1 MKKKTMMAFGAAAA
15 LGLSLG
21 IAGIAA
27 ETEDMTEI
35 AYETETGVLEDSTV
49 VTAEAE
55 TAEETA
61 QEAAEVLETIQ
72 ITVNDGEPI
81 EIANTAGLGI
91 TAASV
96 ELLEDESL
104 INIMMVDNDGQQYEF
119 LEVPYEQLSEPELIE
134 EGAFAFIKYTSLASG
149 KERRIGQTG
158 ELTYSEAVELYA
170 IDDVYIR
177 SEPDDEADILGVIS
191 RGDAIK
197 VLGETATHYVVQ
209 KDDVTGYTVRRCIS
223 EDEQDAIAAVQ
234 AEEAAREAIRIAQE
248 QAAAAQAAAQQSA
261 GSSKHEVKRQKFDD
275 CDGSGHG
282 YYLITYSDGSTAT
295 QEY

>member
-1 MKKKTMMAFGAAAA
+1 MMKKRTLIA
-15 LGLSLG
+15 LGFAVSLG
-21 IAGIAA
+21 MSLPSVGYAA
-27 ETEDMTEI
+27 ETEDMTETV
-35 AYETETGVLEDSTV
+35 YETETDVL
-49 VTAEAE
+49 AEAAVVPD
-55 TAEETA
+55 AEEN
-61 QEAAEVLETIQ
+61 AEILDTIS
-72 ITVNDGEPI
+72 ITVGEGEPI
-81 EIANTAGLGI
+81 GIANTAGLGI

-104 INIMMVDNDGQQYEF
+104 INITMVSNDGKQYEF
-119 LEVPYEQLSEPELIE
+119 REVPYEQLLDPELVE

-149 KERRIGQTG
+149 KERSIGQTG
-158 ELTYSEAVELYA
+158 ELTYSEPVELFA

-177 SEPDDEADILGVIS
+177 SEADDDAEILGVIS
-191 RGDAIK
+191 RGDAIS
-197 VLGETATHYVVQ
+197 VLGETATHYIVQ

-248 QAAAAQAAAQQSA
+248 QAAAQAAAAQAAQQSG
-261 GSSKHEVKRQKFDD
+261 GSSKQEVKRQKFDD

>member
-1 MKKKTMMAFGAAAA
+1 MMKKRTLIA
-15 LGLSLG
+15 LGFAVSLG
-21 IAGIAA
+21 MSLPSVGYAA
-27 ETEDMTEI
+27 ETEDMTETV
-35 AYETETGVLEDSTV
+35 YETETDVL
-49 VTAEAE
+49 AEAAVVPD
-55 TAEETA
+55 AEEN
-61 QEAAEVLETIQ
+61 AEILDTIS
-72 ITVNDGEPI
+72 ITVGEGEPI
-81 EIANTAGLGI
+81 GIANTAGLGI

-104 INIMMVDNDGQQYEF
+104 INITMVSNDGKQYEF
-119 LEVPYEQLSEPELIE
+119 REVPYEQLLDPELVE

-149 KERRIGQTG
+149 KERSIGQTG
-158 ELTYSEAVELYA
+158 ELTYSEPVELFA

-177 SEPDDEADILGVIS
+177 SETDDDAEILGVIS
-191 RGDAIK
+191 RGDAIS
-197 VLGETATHYVVQ
+197 VLGETATHYIVQ

-248 QAAAAQAAAQQSA
+248 QAAAQAAAAQAAQQSG
-261 GSSKHEVKRQKFDD
+261 GSSKQEVKRQKFDD